1 MIPYTPHGYQ
11 IEAIKFLLANSYAG
25 LWFSPGCGK
34 TSCVLAAFLVL
45 FQKGMTKRMLV
56 VAPPRVATIVWPD
69 EKNKWADFA
78 GLRMVVLHG
87 PKKDQF
93 LSIPADIYVCSP
105 EGFKD
110 LVERGLLAHIGADII
125 VFDESSDY
133 RNHMSGRFKMAKTVL
148 STFKRRITLTGTPAP
163 NGYLNLWAQAY
174 LMDMGGALE
183 RYVTHYRN
191 KYFVDLGY
199 KYPDWH
205 LKENN
210 AALIDARLK
219 PLVLRE
225 DAVDHLDM
233 PLLMENIVPVA
244 LPVSA
249 RSKYDDMEKN
259 YVITLDSGDEAA
271 ALTAAALGVKL
282 RQISSGFIYK
292 YDKVAEFIHDAKLKA
307 LTTLLEGLNGQP
319 VLIFYEFVEDKHRL
333 SSLLGNAVS
342 LSDLTPTAMK
352 AVIDRFNAGQ
362 IQHLLAH
369 PASAGW
375 GLNLQGRA
383 QHVVWYGPTWN
394 LEHRL
399 QATAR
404 VWRQGNPHD
413 RVFVHTLVVE
423 NSLESK
429 VASVLAQKDAT
440 QAALLAAM
448 KRAPAADCAPA

>member
-1 MIPYTPHGYQ
+1 M
-11 IEAIKFLLANSYAG
+11 EAIRFLLSNSNAG

-45 FQKGMTKRMLV
+45 LQKGMTKRMLV
-56 VAPPRVATIVWPD
+56 VAPPRVATVVWPD
-69 EKNKWADFA
+69 EKQKWSDFA

-87 PKKDQF
+87 NPDQRDR
-93 LSIPADIYVCSP
+93 LISIDADIYVCSP
-105 EGFKD
+105 ETFKD
-110 LVERGLLAHIGADII
+110 LVSRGLLANLNADIV

-163 NGYLNLWAQAY
+163 NGYLNLWAQSY

-210 AALIDARLK
+210 AALIDERLK

-233 PLLMENIVPVA
+233 PALIENIVPVA
-244 LPVSA
+244 IPPAA
-249 RSKYDDMEKN
+249 RSKYDRMEKD
-259 YVITLDSGDEAA
+259 YVVMLDSGDEAA
-271 ALTAAALGVKL
+271 ALSAAALGTKL
-282 RQISSGFIYK
+282 RQISSGFVYK
-292 YDKVAEFIHDAKLKA
+292 YDRVAEFIHDAKLIA
-307 LTTLLEGLNGQP
+307 LTKLLEGLNGQP

-333 SSLLGNAVS
+333 SQMLGNAVS
-342 LSDLTPTAMK
+342 LSDLTPVAMK

-375 GLNLQGRA
+375 GLNLQGSA

-394 LEHRL
+394 LEHKQ

-429 VASVLAQKDAT
+429 VAGVLAEKDAT
-440 QAALLAAM
+440 QASLLAAM
-448 KRAPAADCAPA
+448 KRAPAPDCAAA